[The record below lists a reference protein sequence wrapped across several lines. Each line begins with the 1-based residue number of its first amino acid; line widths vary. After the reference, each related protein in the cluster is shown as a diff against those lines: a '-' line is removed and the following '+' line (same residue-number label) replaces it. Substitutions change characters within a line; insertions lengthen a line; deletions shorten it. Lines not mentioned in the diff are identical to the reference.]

1 MKYILTEEHVS
12 IPEKIEI
19 QAKSKQVKVKG
30 PRGELIKNFKHAA
43 LDIQVQKKVNKKTNT
58 TKSRVSVRMWQSY
71 RKQRCQVNSVASS
84 IKNMIRGVTTGY
96 KFKMVLAYA
105 HFPIIINLLEKGMG
119 VEIKNFLGEKIIRTI
134 KCLPG
139 VTITRNEAEE
149 KNVLTLQGND
159 LNNVSLTCA
168 LIHQACAVKNKDIR
182 QFLDGIYVSEKRLE
196 V

>member
-1 MKYILTEEHVS
+1 MKYILTEEHVE

-19 QAKSKQVKVKG
+19 KVKSKKVEVKG
-30 PRGELIKNFKHAA
+30 PRGILNRNFKHAS
-43 LDIQVQKKVNKKTNT
+43 LDIQVQKKLKKQSKKE
-58 TKSRVSVRMWQSY
+58 KSRVSIRMWQSQ
-71 RKQRCQVNSVASS
+71 RKQRCQVNSVAAQ
-84 IKNMIRGVTTGY
+84 IKNMIRGVTSGY

-105 HFPIIINLLEKGMG
+105 HFPIIINLLDKGAG
-119 VEIKNFLGEKIIRTI
+119 IEIKNFLGEKIIRTI

-139 VTITRNEAEE
+139 VVITRNEAEE
-149 KNVLTLQGND
+149 KNVLTLSGND

>member
-1 MKYILTEEHVS
+1 MKYILTEEHVA

-19 QAKSKQVKVKG
+19 TAKSKQVKVKG
-30 PRGELIKNFKHAA
+30 PRGELTKNFKHAA
-43 LDIQVQKKVNKKTNT
+43 LDIQVQKKVNKKTNAS
-58 TKSRVSVRMWQSY
+58 KSRVSVRMWQSY

-105 HFPIIINLLEKGMG
+105 HFPIIINLLDKGLG
-119 VEIKNFLGEKIIRTI
+119 IEIKNFLGEKIIRTI

-139 VTITRNEAEE
+139 VTITRNEQEE

-196 V
+196 I

>member
-1 MKYILTEEHVS
+1 MKYILTEEHVD

-19 QAKSKQVKVKG
+19 KANSKKVEVKG
-30 PRGELIKNFKHAA
+30 PRGILHRNFKHASI
-43 LDIQVQKKVNKKTNT
+43 DIQKE
-58 TKSRVSVRMWQSY
+58 KSRVNIRMWQSY
-71 RKQRCQVNSVASS
+71 RKQRCQVNSVAAQ
-84 IKNMIRGVTTGY
+84 IKNMIRGVTSGY

-105 HFPIIINLLEKGMG
+105 HFPIIINLLEKGAG
-119 VEIKNFLGEKIIRTI
+119 VEIKNFLGEKIVRTI

-139 VTITRNEAEE
+139 VVITRNEAEE
-149 KNVLTLQGND
+149 KNVLTLTGND

>member
-1 MKYILTEEHVS
+1 MKYILTEEHVP

-19 QAKSKQVKVKG
+19 TQKSKVVKVKG
-30 PRGELIKNFKHAA
+30 PRGELSKNFRHSA
-43 LDIQVQKKVNKKTNT
+43 LDIQVQKKVNKKTNVA
-58 TKSRVSVRMWQSY
+58 KSRVSVRMWQSY
-71 RKQRCQVNSVASS
+71 RKQRCQVNSVASQ
-84 IKNMIRGVTTGY
+84 IRNMIRGVTTGY

-105 HFPIIINLLEKGMG
+105 HFPIIINLLENGKAI
-119 VEIKNFLGEKIIRTI
+119 EIKNFLGEKIIRTI

-139 VTITRNEAEE
+139 VTITRNEQEE

-196 V
+196 I